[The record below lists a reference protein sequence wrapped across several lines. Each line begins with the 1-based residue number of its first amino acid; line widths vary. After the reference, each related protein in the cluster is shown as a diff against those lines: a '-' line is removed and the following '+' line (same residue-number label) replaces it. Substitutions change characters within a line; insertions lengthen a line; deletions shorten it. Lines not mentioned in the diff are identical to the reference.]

1 MTLAAKPLTAILEEF
16 RSSAPTPGGGSAAAL
31 AGALGAS
38 LFTMVAGLPRPRAA
52 AEDDLRRLHEAGERC
67 AALSRQLET
76 LIDRDSAAYELV
88 MSAYRLPKA
97 TEAEKSLRGE
107 RIQTALRSAIET
119 PLDVMRACAAALDD
133 AATLLA
139 LGNANASSD
148 VKVGVALLGAGLRG
162 AQHNVD
168 INLDS
173 VKDGDYA
180 AGVKREVERLSERSR
195 LSESGG
201 AAAPSAPS

>member
-1 MTLAAKPLTAILEEF
+1 
-16 RSSAPTPGGGSAAAL
+16 
-31 AGALGAS
+31 
-38 LFTMVAGLPRPRAA
+38 MVAGLPRPRAA